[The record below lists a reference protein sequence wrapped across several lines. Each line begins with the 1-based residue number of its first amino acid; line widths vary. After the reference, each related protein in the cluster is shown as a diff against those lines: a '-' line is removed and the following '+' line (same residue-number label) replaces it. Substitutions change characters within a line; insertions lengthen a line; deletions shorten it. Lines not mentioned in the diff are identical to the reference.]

1 MHAGAGADIEH
12 VVGQADGVF
21 IVLDDDHRVADVAQV
36 AQGAEQALVVA
47 LVQTDRRFVEDV
59 HDAHQPGA
67 DLAGQADTLRFA
79 AGKGIGATV
88 QGQVVEADVDQELQ
102 ALADFLENLVGDL
115 AASAAQCQ
123 AAEIFGRIPDRQ
135 CGDGRQRLVAD
146 PHVACL
152 AAQARA
158 ATFWA
163 GLGAEVLGQFFA
175 DAVGFRFAIAAFEIG
190 DDPFERMRALDDVA
204 TVVEIAE
211 VDAFLAT
218 AAQDALLM
226 LLGQ

>member
-1 MHAGAGADIEH
+1 M
-12 VVGQADGVF
+12 
-21 IVLDDDHRVADVAQV
+21 
-36 AQGAEQALVVA
+36 
-47 LVQTDRRFVEDV
+47 
-59 HDAHQPGA
+59 
-67 DLAGQADTLRFA
+67 
-79 AGKGIGATV
+79 
-88 QGQVVEADVDQELQ
+88 
-102 ALADFLENLVGDL
+102 
-115 AASAAQCQ
+115 
-123 AAEIFGRIPDRQ
+123 
-135 CGDGRQRLVAD
+135 
-146 PHVACL
+146 ACL

-190 DDPFERMRALDDVA
+190 NDPFERMRALDDVA